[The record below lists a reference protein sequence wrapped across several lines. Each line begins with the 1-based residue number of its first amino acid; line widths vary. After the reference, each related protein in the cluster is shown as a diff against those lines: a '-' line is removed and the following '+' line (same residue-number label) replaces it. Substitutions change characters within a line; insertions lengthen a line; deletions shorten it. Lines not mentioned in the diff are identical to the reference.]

1 MERKDASDRGVLYAA
16 GMNAGE
22 GIVGIVLAILAVVNV
37 ADKLNLSSLYDE
49 SGAFQTVGN
58 WVGLIAF
65 VLFYGDEFGG
75 IERKI
80 FLCCGM
86 TAVRAV

>member
-1 MERKDASDRGVLYAA
+1 MVVLYAA
-16 GMNAGE
+16 GMIAGE

-37 ADKLNLSSLYDE
+37 ADKLNLSSLYGE

-65 VLFYGDEFGG
+65 VLLSFNIIHLQRKKT
-75 IERKI
+75 IEVDAKKNKRIKN
-80 FLCCGM
+80 
-86 TAVRAV
+86 